1 MKKWL
6 MIKRW
11 VPGTI
16 QNPQG
21 KWIYVITYFSSRL
34 GHYVNY
40 TDDIEKGTTF
50 SSIEQLVA
58 TLAEIIRGDP
68 SFGYKL
74 ASGGQF
80 YFIEVMQKTETRTFR
95 QELPHEV

>member
-1 MKKWL
+1 MKKWW

-21 KWIYVITYFSSRL
+21 KWIYVITFFSSRL
-34 GHYVNY
+34 GHFINY

-50 SSIEQLVA
+50 STVEQLVA
-58 TLAEIIRGDP
+58 TIAELIRNDP
-68 SFGYKL
+68 SFGSKL
-74 ASGGQF
+74 AAGGHFHFVQ
-80 YFIEVMQKTETRTFR
+80 VQQRTVTKTFR
-95 QELPHEV
+95 EEFNEV